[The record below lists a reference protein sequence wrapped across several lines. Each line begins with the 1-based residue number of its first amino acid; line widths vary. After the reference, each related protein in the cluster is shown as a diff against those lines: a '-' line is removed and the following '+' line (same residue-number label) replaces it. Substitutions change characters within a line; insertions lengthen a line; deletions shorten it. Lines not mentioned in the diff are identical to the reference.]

1 MTEEGKYIYCIID
14 TNGVGNF
21 GAIGIGGRGDIVSNI
36 SYQDISA
43 VISNYPMGKYELS
56 KENLLAHEE
65 VVERVM
71 SDYTV
76 LPMRAFTIAANAE
89 EVRDFLRKHYRE
101 LTGLLKDMDNKVE
114 LGLTAYWKDMAPIF
128 QEIVNGNRKIR
139 TLREKI
145 AGVAERQGFKEK
157 INLGEMV
164 ASALKYKKEIEGEEI
179 LRSLKKSA
187 VDFRMKDVRGDEMI
201 INAAFLIAR
210 GWENEFDSKVRE
222 LKSKYAERIR
232 FKYVGPVPPYN
243 FVNLRI

>member
-1 MTEEGKYIYCIID
+1 MAEEGKYIYCIID
-14 TNGVGNF
+14 TNGVRNF
-21 GAIGIGGRGDIVSNI
+21 GAIGIGGRGDVVSNI

-43 VISNYPMGKYELS
+43 VISNYPMEKYELS

-187 VDFRMKDVRGDEMI
+187 IDFRMNDVRGDEMI
-201 INAAFLIAR
+201 INASFLIDR
-210 GWENEFDSKVRE
+210 GWENEFDGKVRE
-222 LKSKYAERIR
+222 LNSKYTQRTR
-232 FKYVGPVPPYN
+232 FKYVGPMPPYN
-243 FVNLRI
+243 FVNLRV

>member
-1 MTEEGKYIYCIID
+1 MAEEGKYIYGIID
-14 TNGVGNF
+14 TNGVRNF
-21 GAIGIGGRGDIVSNI
+21 GAIGIGGRGDVVSNI

-43 VISNYPMGKYELS
+43 VISNYPMEKYELS

-114 LGLTAYWKDMAPIF
+114 LGLIAYWKDMPSIF
-128 QEIVNGNRKIR
+128 QEIVNEDRKIR

-187 VDFRMKDVRGDEMI
+187 IDFRMNDVRGDEMI
-201 INAAFLIAR
+201 INAAFLIDR
-210 GWENEFDSKVRE
+210 GWENEFDSKLSE
-222 LKSKYAERIR
+222 LNSRYAQRMS
-232 FKYVGPVPPYN
+232 FKYVGPMPPYN

>member
-1 MTEEGKYIYCIID
+1 MAEEGKYIYGIID
-14 TNGVGNF
+14 TNGVRNF
-21 GAIGIGGRGDIVSNI
+21 GAIGIGGRGDVVSNI

-43 VISNYPMGKYELS
+43 VISNYPMEKYELS

-101 LTGLLKDMDNKVE
+101 LAGLLKDMDNKVE
-114 LGLTAYWKDMAPIF
+114 LGLTAYWKDMTSIF
-128 QEIVNGNRKIR
+128 QEIVNENRKIR

-145 AGVAERQGFKEK
+145 AGIAERQGFKEK

-187 VDFRMKDVRGDEMI
+187 IEFRMNDVRGDEMI
-201 INAAFLIAR
+201 INAAFLIDR
-210 GWENEFDSKVRE
+210 GWENEFDSKLSE
-222 LKSKYAERIR
+222 LNSRYAQRIR
-232 FKYVGPVPPYN
+232 FKYVGPIPPYN

>member
-1 MTEEGKYIYCIID
+1 MAEEGKYIYGIID
-14 TNGVGNF
+14 TNGVRNF

-43 VISNYPMGKYELS
+43 VISNYPMEKYELS

-114 LGLTAYWKDMAPIF
+114 LGLTAYWKDMTPIF
-128 QEIVNGNRKIR
+128 QEIVNENRKIR
-139 TLREKI
+139 KLREKI
-145 AGVAERQGFKEK
+145 AGIADRQGFKEK

-179 LRSLKKSA
+179 LRSFKKSA
-187 VDFRMKDVRGDEMI
+187 IDFRTSDVRGDEMI
-201 INAAFLIAR
+201 INAAFLIDR
-210 GWENEFDSKVRE
+210 GWENEFDSKLSE
-222 LKSKYAERIR
+222 LNSKYAQRIR
-232 FKYVGPVPPYN
+232 FKYVVPMPPYN

>member
-1 MTEEGKYIYCIID
+1 MAEEGKYIYGIID
-14 TNGVGNF
+14 TNGVRNF
-21 GAIGIGGRGDIVSNI
+21 GAIGIGGRGDVVSNI
-36 SYQDISA
+36 NYQDISA
-43 VISNYPMGKYELS
+43 VISNYPMEKYELS

-101 LTGLLKDMDNKVE
+101 LTGLIKDMDNKVE
-114 LGLTAYWKDMAPIF
+114 LGLTAFWKDMAPIF
-128 QEIVNGNRKIR
+128 QEIVNENGKIR

-145 AGVAERQGFKEK
+145 AGIAERQGFKEK

-164 ASALKYKKEIEGEEI
+164 ASAVKYKKEIEGEEI

-187 VDFRMKDVRGDEMI
+187 IDFRMNDVRGDEMI
-201 INAAFLIAR
+201 INAAFLIDR

-222 LKSKYAERIR
+222 LNSKYAQRIR
-232 FKYVGPVPPYN
+232 FKYVGPMPPYN

>member
-1 MTEEGKYIYCIID
+1 MAEEGKYIYGIID
-14 TNGVGNF
+14 TNGVRNF
-21 GAIGIGGRGDIVSNI
+21 GAIGIGGRGDVVSNI

-43 VISNYPMGKYELS
+43 VISNYPMEKYELS

-76 LPMRAFTIAANAE
+76 LPVRAFTIAANAE

-114 LGLTAYWKDMAPIF
+114 LGLTAYWKDMTTIF
-128 QEIVNGNRKIR
+128 QEIVNENRKIR

-179 LRSLKKSA
+179 LRSFKKSA
-187 VDFRMKDVRGDEMI
+187 IDFRMNDVRGDEMI
-201 INAAFLIAR
+201 INAAFLIDR

-222 LKSKYAERIR
+222 LNSKYAQRIR
-232 FKYVGPVPPYN
+232 FKYVGPMPPYN

>member
-1 MTEEGKYIYCIID
+1 MSEEGKYIYCIID
-14 TNGVGNF
+14 TNGVRNF
-21 GAIGIGGRGDIVSNI
+21 GAIGIGGRGDVVSNI

-43 VISNYPMGKYELS
+43 VISNYPMEKYELS

-71 SDYTV
+71 SDCTV
-76 LPMRAFTIAANAE
+76 LPVRAFTIAANAE

-128 QEIVNGNRKIR
+128 QEIVNENRKIR

-187 VDFRMKDVRGDEMI
+187 IDFRMNDVRGDEMI
-201 INAAFLIAR
+201 INAAFLIDR
-210 GWENEFDSKVRE
+210 GWENEFDGKVRE
-222 LKSKYAERIR
+222 LNSKYTQRTR
-232 FKYVGPVPPYN
+232 FKYVGPMPPYN
-243 FVNLRI
+243 FVNLRV

>member
-1 MTEEGKYIYCIID
+1 MSEEGKYIYCIID
-14 TNGVGNF
+14 TNGVRNF
-21 GAIGIGGRGDIVSNI
+21 GAIGIGGRGDVVSNI

-43 VISNYPMGKYELS
+43 VISNYPMEKYELS

-71 SDYTV
+71 SDCTV

-128 QEIVNGNRKIR
+128 QEIVNENSKIR

>member
-1 MTEEGKYIYCIID
+1 MSEEGKYIYCIID
-14 TNGVGNF
+14 TNGVRNF
-21 GAIGIGGRGDIVSNI
+21 GAIGIGGRGDVVSNI

-43 VISNYPMGKYELS
+43 VISNYPMEKYELS

-71 SDYTV
+71 SDYTI
-76 LPMRAFTIAANAE
+76 LPMRAFTIASNAE

-128 QEIVNGNRKIR
+128 QEIVNENRKIR

-145 AGVAERQGFKEK
+145 AGIAERQGFKEK

-187 VDFRMKDVRGDEMI
+187 IDFRMNDVRGDEMI
-201 INAAFLIAR
+201 INAAFLIDR
-210 GWENEFDSKVRE
+210 GWENEFDGKVRE
-222 LKSKYAERIR
+222 LNSKYTQRTR
-232 FKYVGPVPPYN
+232 FKYVGPMPPYN
-243 FVNLRI
+243 FVNLRV

>member
-1 MTEEGKYIYCIID
+1 MSEEGKYIYCIID
-14 TNGVGNF
+14 TNGVRNF
-21 GAIGIGGRGDIVSNI
+21 GAIGIGGRGDVVSNI

-43 VISNYPMGKYELS
+43 VISNYPMEKYELS

-76 LPMRAFTIAANAE
+76 LPIRAFTIAANAE

-114 LGLTAYWKDMAPIF
+114 LGLTAYWKDMTPIF
-128 QEIVNGNRKIR
+128 QEIVNENRKIR

-187 VDFRMKDVRGDEMI
+187 IDFRMNDVRGDEMI
-201 INAAFLIAR
+201 INAAFLIDR
-210 GWENEFDSKVRE
+210 GWENEFDGKVRE
-222 LKSKYAERIR
+222 LNSKYTQRTR
-232 FKYVGPVPPYN
+232 FKYVGPMPPYN
-243 FVNLRI
+243 FVNLRV

>member
-1 MTEEGKYIYCIID
+1 MAEEGKYIYGIID
-14 TNGVGNF
+14 TNGVRNF
-21 GAIGIGGRGDIVSNI
+21 GAIGIGGRGDVVSNI

-43 VISNYPMGKYELS
+43 VISNCPMGKYELS

-101 LTGLLKDMDNKVE
+101 LAGLLKDMDNKVE
-114 LGLTAYWKDMAPIF
+114 LGLTAYWKDMTSIF
-128 QEIVNGNRKIR
+128 QEIVNENRKIR
-139 TLREKI
+139 TLRGKI
-145 AGVAERQGFKEK
+145 AGIAERQGFKEK

-179 LRSLKKSA
+179 LHSLKKSA
-187 VDFRMKDVRGDEMI
+187 TDFRMNDVRGDEMI
-201 INAAFLIAR
+201 INAAFLIDR
-210 GWENEFDSKVRE
+210 GWENEFDSKLSE
-222 LKSKYAERIR
+222 LNSRYAQRIR
-232 FKYVGPVPPYN
+232 FKYVGPIPPYN

>member
-1 MTEEGKYIYCIID
+1 MAEEGKYIYGIID
-14 TNGVGNF
+14 TNGVRNF
-21 GAIGIGGRGDIVSNI
+21 GAIGIGGRGDVVSNI

-43 VISNYPMGKYELS
+43 VISNYPMEKYELS

-101 LTGLLKDMDNKVE
+101 LTGLIKDMDNKVE
-114 LGLTAYWKDMAPIF
+114 LGLTAFWKDMAPIF
-128 QEIVNGNRKIR
+128 QEIVNENGKIR

-145 AGVAERQGFKEK
+145 AGIAERQGFKEK

-187 VDFRMKDVRGDEMI
+187 IDFRMNDVRGDEMI
-201 INAAFLIAR
+201 INAAFLIDR

-222 LKSKYAERIR
+222 LNSKYAQRIR
-232 FKYVGPVPPYN
+232 FKYVGPMPPYN

>member
-1 MTEEGKYIYCIID
+1 MAEEGKYIYCIID
-14 TNGVGNF
+14 TNGVRNF
-21 GAIGIGGRGDIVSNI
+21 GAIGIGGRGDVVSNI

-43 VISNYPMGKYELS
+43 VISNYPMEKYELS

-128 QEIVNGNRKIR
+128 QEIVNENRKIR

-145 AGVAERQGFKEK
+145 AGIAERQGFKEK

-187 VDFRMKDVRGDEMI
+187 IDFRMNDVRGDEMI
-201 INAAFLIAR
+201 INASFLIDR
-210 GWENEFDSKVRE
+210 GWENEFDSKVSE
-222 LKSKYAERIR
+222 LNSKYAQRMR
-232 FKYVGPVPPYN
+232 FKYVGPMPPYN
-243 FVNLRI
+243 FVNLRV